1 MSDNKI
7 PTMAALMRAQEF
19 PNLCATQKS
28 ARERKRKPLR
38 LPDSTWDAVEDLAK
52 HLQSAFPS
60 RYVTLNSTVEF
71 LIAEGLSTVLTNDT
85 PLRSKKIQNS

>member
-7 PTMAALMRAQEF
+7 PKMAALMRAQEF
-19 PNLCATQKS
+19 PNLDATQKS
-28 ARERKRKPLR
+28 ARERFRKPLR
-38 LPDSTWDAVEDLAK
+38 LPQATWDAVENLAK

-71 LIAEGLSTVLTNDT
+71 LISEGLSNVLTDDT
-85 PLRSKKIQNS
+85 PLRSKKVQNS